1 MPASQLPARARRQ
14 PHPQAAEELGDA
26 PSIFERLALDET
38 DEVLIVA
45 EKVEEAADIRLDRI
59 LG

>member
-1 MPASQLPARARRQ
+1 V
-14 PHPQAAEELGDA
+14 AEELGDA
-26 PSIFERLALDET
+26 ASIFERLALDES

-45 EKVEEAADIRLDRI
+45 EKVEEGADVRIDRG